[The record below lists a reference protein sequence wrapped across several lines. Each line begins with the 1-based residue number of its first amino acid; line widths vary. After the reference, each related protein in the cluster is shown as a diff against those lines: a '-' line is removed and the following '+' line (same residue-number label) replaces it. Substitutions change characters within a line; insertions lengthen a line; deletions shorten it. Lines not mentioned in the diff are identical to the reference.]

1 MSSPSASPFEVLRH
15 EIPITRLLQAN
26 SHHKAS
32 CIAHSDSDPSM
43 HVYEDH
49 VHCYACGFH
58 GDVVDVWRVQRGI
71 DRPIEA
77 ALDLA
82 REFGIELPEFSP
94 EAAKKSEERREYE
107 QLTYEAAKK
116 YHTMMEEKKKYA
128 RVRTWW
134 EGRGFG
140 PELRERFLLG
150 ALGPTEASI
159 P

>member
-82 REFGIELPEFSP
+82 REFGIELPEIS
-94 EAAKKSEERREYE
+94 EQARKKAE
-107 QLTYEAAKK
+107 
-116 YHTMMEEKKKYA
+116 
-128 RVRTWW
+128 RVRQQHDRASRLARACHAALEQQPTVRDYWTK
-134 EGRGFG
+134 RGFG
-140 PELRERFLLG
+140 PELQGRYL
-150 ALGPTEASI
+150 
-159 P
+159 